1 MYLCEKLQMRWN
13 ELNKLKSI
21 CQNVIWW
28 SPKMCKVADHIVN
41 GQILEANA
49 IIEVNKSINRKYVIK
64 AQRNQLELKSLSIE
78 IIVSKRSEISHQ
90 S

>member
-1 MYLCEKLQMRWN
+1 
-13 ELNKLKSI
+13 
-21 CQNVIWW
+21 
-28 SPKMCKVADHIVN
+28 MCKVADHIVN